1 LGEKVLDCPINWKL
15 AIDTF
20 AENYHFATVHKATFA
35 TIARSNCTVFDSFGR
50 TTDLSF
56 PSTEF
61 SVSRTF
67 LFSSGIRCTTWW
79 SSMRCSRTSCCRCTI
94 ANGELFRVYPADV
107 PGRSITVHQ
116 NSTPLD
122 LSDESVAAGAAA
134 VFDYAHATVRDEDYA
149 LVAGLQANLE
159 SGAREHLVFGRNEP
173 GLQHR
178 HQTWQ
183 EAISRRP

>member
-1 LGEKVLDCPINWKL
+1 MVAIYALFPNIVL
-15 AIDTF
+15 
-20 AENYHFATVHKATFA
+20 
-35 TIARSNCTVFDSFGR
+35 S
-50 TTDLSF
+50 
-56 PSTEF
+56 
-61 SVSRTF
+61 
-67 LFSSGIRCTTWW
+67 
-79 SSMRCSRTSCCRCTI
+79 CTI
-94 ANGELFRVYPADV
+94 ANGELFRVYPVDM

-159 SGAREHLVFGRNEP
+159 SGARENLVFGRNEP

-178 HQTWQ
+178 HQAWDQAFSGRT
-183 EAISRRP
+183 